1 MTTPVVVIGAGGFG
15 RETLDVLDAIN
26 AKRMAFDVRG
36 VVDDAPSDENL
47 ARLQKR
53 GILYL
58 GTLSQWLTSGDRS
71 SYLIGVGDPATRK
84 RIAAACDEAGM
95 PATHAVHPS
104 AGIGSQFTANE
115 GTVICAGAQIST
127 NVRFGRHVHV
137 NPNATVGHDSV
148 LMDFVSV
155 NPAATVSGE
164 VTVHERVLVGAAA
177 MILQGLSVHTDSVVG
192 AAACVVRD
200 VPPSTTV
207 KGVPAV

>member
-15 RETLDVLDAIN
+15 RETLDVLAAMN
-26 AKRMAFDVRG
+26 AEEATFDIRG

-47 ARLQKR
+47 ARLQKS
-53 GILYL
+53 GMPYL
-58 GTLSQWLTSGDRS
+58 GTLPQWLTSGDGS
-71 SYLIGVGDPATRK
+71 AYLIGVGNPGIRT
-84 RIAAACDEAGM
+84 RIAAMCDEAGM
-95 PATHAVHPS
+95 SATRAVHPS
-104 AGIGSQFTANE
+104 VDIGSQFTADE
-115 GTVICAGAQIST
+115 GTIICAGAQIST

-155 NPAATVSGE
+155 NPAATISGE

-177 MILQGLSVHTDSVVG
+177 VILQGLSVHADSVVG

-200 VPPSTTV
+200 VPSSATV
-207 KGVPAV
+207 KGIPAL